1 MAENDLDKYL
11 EDLGINIEDED
22 EDFELPVAEDMPQQ
36 VSVSLSLSQVDALE
50 GSLAEKTESFLVDL
64 LLNFD
69 PSYSVEVS
77 SISENEIRADIIGGN
92 PGKIIGRGGN
102 TLRSLEYLTNVIIN
116 RYNDSDEGVRVTVD
130 VGGYKRRRHEK
141 LAAMTQKI
149 MARVRR
155 ENKPFALSPMSAA
168 ERRLVHIEVADCE
181 DLISDSTGN
190 GKGRRVVI
198 KPAK

>member
-11 EDLGINIEDED
+11 EGLGINVEDE
-22 EDFELPVAEDMPQQ
+22 EQDFELPVAEDMPQQ
-36 VSVSLSLSQVDALE
+36 EPVSLSLSQIEALE
-50 GSLAEKTESFLVDL
+50 GSLAEKTESFMIDL

-77 SISENEIRADIIGGN
+77 AVSETEIRADIIGGN

-116 RYNDSDEGVRVTVD
+116 RYNDSDDGVRVTVD

-141 LAAMTQKI
+141 LVAMTRKI
-149 MARVRR
+149 MNRVRR

-168 ERRLVHIEVADCE
+168 ERRLVHIEVADCD

-198 KPAK
+198 KPAE

>member
-11 EDLGINIEDED
+11 EGLGINVEDEE
-22 EDFELPVAEDMPQQ
+22 EDFEVPVAQDMLQQ
-36 VSVSLSLSQVDALE
+36 EAVDLNLSQVADLE
-50 GSLAEKTESFLVDL
+50 GSLVEKTESFMIDL

-69 PSYSVEVS
+69 PSYSVEVVS
-77 SISENEIRADIIGGN
+77 TGENEIRADIIGGN

-141 LAAMTQKI
+141 LVALTHKI
-149 MARVRR
+149 MDRVRR
-155 ENKPFALSPMSAA
+155 ENKAFSLSPMSAA
-168 ERRLVHIEVADCE
+168 ERRLVHIEVADCD
-181 DLISDSTGN
+181 DLISDSTGS

-198 KPAK
+198 KPAP